1 MNPMHTQH
9 RSHARRDARGFTLLE
24 VMLSVVIIGLGVLG
38 LSAIFAGAASQQV
51 ASARTTEAAA
61 LITRVEQ
68 IIRDRS
74 GAPSVGYG
82 VNVPP
87 NVGEQLP
94 VTAGQYEGGLDF
106 PMTPTAWYP
115 LSAYEERDSDGY
127 PSHAVTLAPSID
139 PTQNALGL
147 FFLNSAPGIEIYY
160 NPLDVT
166 ADLVG
171 SFAAPV
177 YHPRNASGVP
187 DPWPTT
193 PRMVR
198 YVVNG
203 PQAQGEDG
211 ANAVHDEPFWGVRP
225 DGSGVS
231 LVQPLP
237 HARLH
242 PGSLR
247 VRFEIARK
255 DAANNS
261 AAIVA
266 RRTLVFDDSSLF
278 DDGDDF
284 GFVDG
289 DPDMN
294 ITGLTAAHGYPV
306 LPPDMPVPY
315 NRVLFDRVPIPDPA
329 LPPTAELL
337 EFDIALAP
345 YEWIERIVVEPYQ
358 WRSETLL
365 TLSERVRPSLDNS
378 SLGVA
383 TLMQGPF
390 AGSGRKIA
398 VIAYLA
404 EPVDRQIEWIPPES
418 ALANDR
424 LLRREQVF
432 LGYDVQLRAH
442 YVRVTDT
449 ADAWITEPGQ
459 ILLFAGDPDGNPATV
474 ITEAG
479 SDTFSRVT
487 RQFRRTPTDFRGV
500 LDVGPRSAG
509 TPLLPP
515 EDNSSEIPLDVW
527 VLHPVAESLAPEAG
541 SFRITPVDASI
552 INSR

>member
-1 MNPMHTQH
+1 MNPMPTHLPSPTR
-9 RSHARRDARGFTLLE
+9 RSARGFTLLE

-82 VNVPP
+82 VYSPP
-87 NVGEQLP
+87 DAGDQLP
-94 VTAGQYEGGLDF
+94 LTVGQYADGLDI
-106 PMTPTAWYP
+106 PMTPTVWYP
-115 LSAYEERDSDGY
+115 LSAYEERDTDGF
-127 PSHAVTLAPSID
+127 PSHALTLDPNTD
-139 PTQNALGL
+139 PTQAALGV
-147 FFLNSAPGIEIYY
+147 FFLNNAPEVEIYY

-166 ADLVG
+166 ADLNG

-193 PRMVR
+193 PTMVR

-203 PQAQGEDG
+203 LQAQGEDG
-211 ANAVHDEPFWGVRP
+211 ADAVNDDPFWGVRP
-225 DGSGVS
+225 DAS
-231 LVQPLP
+231 LISLIQPLP
-237 HARLH
+237 HARIQ

-247 VRFEIARK
+247 VRFEIAQK

-261 AAIVA
+261 AAIVN
-266 RRTLVFDDSSLF
+266 RRTVVFDDSALF

-294 ITGLTAAHGYPV
+294 ITGLTAPHGFPV
-306 LPPDMPVPY
+306 LPPNMPISY
-315 NRVLFDRVPIPDPA
+315 NRALFDRVPIPDPM
-329 LPPTAELL
+329 LPANAELL

-358 WRSETLL
+358 WRSDTLL

-378 SLGVA
+378 SIGVA
-383 TLMQGPF
+383 TLMQGSF

-404 EPVDRQIEWIPPES
+404 EPVDRVNEWIPPES
-418 ALANDR
+418 ALAGDR
-424 LLRREQVF
+424 LLRREQVI
-432 LGYDVQLRAH
+432 LGYDPQLRAH
-442 YVRVTDT
+442 YVRVTDV

-459 ILLFAGDPDGNPATV
+459 ILLFAGDPAGNPAGV

-479 SDTFSRVT
+479 ADTFSRVT
-487 RQFRRTPTDFRGV
+487 RQLQRTTSDYRGMLDF
-500 LDVGPRSAG
+500 GPRSAG
-509 TPLLPP
+509 VPLLPP
-515 EDNSSEIPLDVW
+515 EDNSSEITLDVW
-527 VLHPVAESLAPEAG
+527 VLHPLAQSLAPESA